1 MLTDIAEVTGGTY
14 YNAKDTNAL
23 AAVFSELEKLTKTKA
38 TTTSIVIQ
46 KPQYQ
51 WFLYGI
57 IFLLPLWLY
66 LSYRKFR
73 GRE

>member
-1 MLTDIAEVTGGTY
+1 MLTDIADVTGGTY

-23 AAVFSELEKLTKTKA
+23 GNVFAELEKLTKTKM
-38 TTTSIVIQ
+38 TTTSTILQ
-46 KPQYQ
+46 NPQYH

-66 LSYRKFR
+66 LSYGRFR